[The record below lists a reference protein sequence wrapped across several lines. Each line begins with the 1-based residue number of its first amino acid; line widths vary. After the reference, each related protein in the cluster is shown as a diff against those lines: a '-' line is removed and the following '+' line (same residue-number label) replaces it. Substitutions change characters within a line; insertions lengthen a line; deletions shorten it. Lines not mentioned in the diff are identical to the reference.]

1 MTFHIKDLDT
11 LTLHHLAREA
21 RSHMTPDQINYTA
34 KMARANMLLVNRQRE
49 LFRRQVAEYRGDDN
63 WQSLERA
70 TANVAA
76 NVVQF
81 KRSR

>member
-11 LTLHHLAREA
+11 LTLHRLAMHARE
-21 RSHMTPDQINYTA
+21 HMTPAEITYAA
-34 KMARANMLLVNRQRE
+34 KTARANMRLVNRQRE
-49 LFRRQVAEYRGDDN
+49 LFRRQVAEYRGGDN
-63 WQSLERA
+63 WQQL
-70 TANVAA
+70 ANVTA